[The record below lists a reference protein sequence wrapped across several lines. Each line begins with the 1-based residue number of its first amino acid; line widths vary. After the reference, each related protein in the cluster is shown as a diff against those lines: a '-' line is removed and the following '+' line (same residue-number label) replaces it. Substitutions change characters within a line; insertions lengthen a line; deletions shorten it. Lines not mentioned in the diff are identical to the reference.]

1 MRYNKSIRSLKY
13 TKYVYTNMKYIN
25 ERNQCNKVYESKM
38 STNMMGMNKRKHV
51 RKCII
56 QKNIHSLKKF

>member
-1 MRYNKSIRSLKY
+1 
-13 TKYVYTNMKYIN
+13 MKYIN